1 MSSAPQRADA
11 RRNRARLLETA
22 HALFAERG
30 TDASLE
36 EVARRAGVAIGTLYR
51 HFPTRDDLLAAL
63 LERSLQQL
71 ADEAEIRLAAPVTA
85 EAVVGWLRTFA
96 THSGTYRGLP
106 RSVLVGL
113 DEEGS
118 PLHASCGRMQ
128 GGAARLVAAAQDAG
142 AVRADVSTEDVL
154 AIVAGI
160 AWVVEQVGGEGR
172 ADRLLGLVRDA
183 LTVVRQPPHPQ
194 VE

>member
-1 MSSAPQRADA
+1 MSSAPRRADA

-51 HFPTRDDLLAAL
+51 HFPTREDLLAGL
-63 LERSLQQL
+63 FERSLQEL
-71 ADEAEIRLAAPVTA
+71 ADEADALLAEPVGV
-85 EAVVGWLRTFA
+85 EDVLGWLRLFA
-96 THSGTYRGLP
+96 SHSGTYRGLP

-118 PLHASCGRMQ
+118 PLHASCTRMQ
-128 GGAARLVAAAQDAG
+128 GGAARLFAAARAAG
-142 AVRADVSTEDVL
+142 SIRADVSTEDVL

-160 AWVVEQVGGEGR
+160 AWVVEQVGGDGR

-183 LTVVRQPPHPQ
+183 LAAVR
-194 VE
+194 

>member
-51 HFPTRDDLLAAL
+51 HFPTREDLLVGL
-63 LERSLQQL
+63 FDRSLQEL
-71 ADEAEIRLAAPVTA
+71 ADEADALLAAPVTVD
-85 EAVVGWLRTFA
+85 AVLGWLRLFA
-96 THSGTYRGLP
+96 RHSGTYRGLP

-118 PLHASCGRMQ
+118 PLHASCARMQ
-128 GGAARLVAAAQDAG
+128 GGAARLMAAAREAG
-142 AVRADVSTEDVL
+142 AVRDDVSTEDVL

-183 LTVVRQPPHPQ
+183 LAVARRPQ

>member
-11 RRNRARLLETA
+11 RRNRVRLLETA

-51 HFPTRDDLLAAL
+51 HFPTRDDLLVGL
-63 LERSLQQL
+63 CERSLLEL
-71 ADEAEIRLAAPVTA
+71 ADEADARLVAPVTA
-85 EAVVGWLRTFA
+85 DAVLGWLRLFA
-96 THSGTYRGLP
+96 RHSGTYRGLP

-118 PLHASCGRMQ
+118 PLHASCVRMQ
-128 GGAARLVAAAQDAG
+128 EGAARLMTAAQEVG
-142 AVRADVSTEDVL
+142 ALRADVSTEDVL

-183 LTVVRQPPHPQ
+183 VAVVRR
-194 VE
+194 

>member
-11 RRNRARLLETA
+11 RRNRARLLATA
-22 HALFAERG
+22 DALFAERG

-51 HFPTRDDLLAAL
+51 HFPTRDALLAGL
-63 LERSLQQL
+63 LEQSLQAL
-71 ADEAEIRLAAPVTA
+71 ADEADALLTGQVTV
-85 EAVVGWLRTFA
+85 EAVLGWLRTFA
-96 THSGTYRGLP
+96 AHSGSYRGLP
-106 RSVLVGL
+106 ASVLAGME
-113 DEEGS
+113 EEGS
-118 PLHASCGRMQ
+118 PLHASCARMQ
-128 GGAARLVAAAQDAG
+128 DGARRLLAAAQEAG

-160 AWVVEQVGGEGR
+160 AWVAEHVGGAGR

-183 LTVVRQPPHPQ
+183 LVAPGRAGVV
-194 VE
+194 